1 MTDEKSKGGRPVSQ
15 EKLEPFMIRLPAS
28 AVRQV
33 RGVAER
39 EATPL
44 ATVMRR
50 LLMERLGQLQR
61 EDKQ

>member
-33 RGVAER
+33 RGIAEG

-61 EDKQ
+61 EDG